1 MLATVWTAAGASQR
15 QSRTSTLHDLALCD
29 ATGDA
34 TMASD
39 VRTSD
44 ATGDATMASDVRTS
58 TGTRSTTHAPPA
70 RAQGVP

>member
-1 MLATVWTAAGASQR
+1 MLATVWTAAAASER

-39 VRTSD
+39 VRTS
-44 ATGDATMASDVRTS
+44 
-58 TGTRSTTHAPPA
+58 TGTRSTTHVPPA